1 MKKENKLK
9 EAAQIL
15 KEEIEASGA
24 WGGNEFAVSYLHDAY
39 DALKNAAEDCGLE
52 LSETDMR
59 RDKALAELRA
69 FEGGDTDRLESLE
82 NADRA
87 YAFACYSLCRG
98 LLGQLPYQPM

>member
-24 WGGNEFAVSYLHDAY
+24 WGGHEFAVSYLHDAY
-39 DALKNAAEDCGLE
+39 DALKNVAEDCGLE

-59 RDKALAELRA
+59 RLLQKQLQQGRPACIRKAVWFFLMEI
-69 FEGGDTDRLESLE
+69 
-82 NADRA
+82 
-87 YAFACYSLCRG
+87 
-98 LLGQLPYQPM
+98 